1 MLVARTPPSP
11 SPTPC
16 YSRDFAG
23 HSNATPCRPDAPARR
38 PSALRNASSDHILT
52 PAVLR
57 FDKKVANI
65 PSPSSYDGKQ
75 AGSPSL
81 GAPQPPKRGLSLDKL
96 PPPVMSATS
105 PNEKVPSPPTRPS
118 LNPLSNSPS
127 PPPSSGSLLARRRSS
142 RTTARPD
149 MIPLLTELKLDDL
162 PTLKLDELDDIIRP
176 VVIGESSHAQTPSTD
191 VLSPTTA
198 ERIAKDGA
206 QVVEVA
212 FKPTRSFVPTPFPSA
227 RKDWLDESDDEDD
240 AGEVKADVA
249 ETKPEAAFNEDGT
262 KWLPLLESVPTAPAP

>member
-23 HSNATPCRPDAPARR
+23 HSNATPRRPDPPVRR

-65 PSPSSYDGKQ
+65 PSPSSYVDGKQ
-75 AGSPSL
+75 PGSPSL
-81 GAPQPPKRGLSLDKL
+81 GAPQSPERSLALDKL
-96 PPPVMSATS
+96 PPPVSATS

-127 PPPSSGSLLARRRSS
+127 PPTSSGSLLARRRSS
-142 RTTARPD
+142 RATTRPD
-149 MIPLLTELKLDDL
+149 MIPLITDLKLDDL
-162 PTLKLDELDDIIRP
+162 PTPKLDELDDTIRP
-176 VVIGESSHAQTPSTD
+176 EVIGKSSHAQTPSTD

-198 ERIAKDGA
+198 ERVEREGA
-206 QVVEVA
+206 QVVEVE
-212 FKPTRSFVPTPFPSA
+212 FKKTREFVPTPFPSR
-227 RKDWLDESDDEDD
+227 RKDWLDDSDDEAD
-240 AGEVKADVA
+240 AGDANADSA
-249 ETKPEAAFNEDGT
+249 KTKPEAAFDEDGT
-262 KWLPLLESVPTAPAP
+262 KWLPLLEPVPVVPEP

>member
-16 YSRDFAG
+16 FSRDFAG
-23 HSNATPCRPDAPARR
+23 HANPTPRRPDAPVRR

-65 PSPSSYDGKQ
+65 PSPYSYDGKQ
-75 AGSPSL
+75 AGAP
-81 GAPQPPKRGLSLDKL
+81 APQPSNRGLSLGKL
-96 PPPVMSATS
+96 PASSTNIATS

-118 LNPLSNSPS
+118 LNPLANSPS

-142 RTTARPD
+142 RTTSRPD
-149 MIPLLTELKLDDL
+149 MIPLLTDLKLDDL
-162 PTLKLDELDDIIRP
+162 PTPNLNELDDTIRP
-176 VVIGESSHAQTPSTD
+176 EVIGKSSHAQTPSTD
-191 VLSPTTA
+191 VLSPTTVR
-198 ERIAKDGA
+198 RIEKDGA
-206 QVVEVA
+206 QVVEID

-227 RKDWLDESDDEDD
+227 RKDWLDEDDQDEEDEDD
-240 AGEVKADVA
+240 TNANAAK
-249 ETKPEAAFNEDGT
+249 TKPEAAFSNDGT
-262 KWLPLLESVPTAPAP
+262 KWLPLLEPVPVVPAP